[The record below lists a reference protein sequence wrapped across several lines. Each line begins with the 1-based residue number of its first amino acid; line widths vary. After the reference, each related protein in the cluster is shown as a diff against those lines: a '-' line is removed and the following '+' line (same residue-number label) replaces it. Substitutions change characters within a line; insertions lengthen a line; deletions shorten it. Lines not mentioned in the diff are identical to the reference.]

1 MSSQK
6 SLEEF
11 SVDIYQQVISSAD
24 VEGEETFREDKFT
37 ELMIEYLTDAG
48 EVDDGTV
55 CSYRAKGLQVNGY
68 SLSEDEEVFDI
79 FITKYT
85 SVTPPESVPAADVV
99 AAFKRGINFVDK
111 ALNGFYKSL
120 EEASPVFDVAQR
132 IYDVRNT
139 VSKVRLLF
147 FTDGVVKDVKL
158 KDFELNG
165 VVISPHL
172 WDMERLFKVWT
183 SGKKRETIEIDFE
196 EQFGQTIPCLKM
208 PKGNPDYTTYLAIF
222 PATILVELYGEYG
235 TRLLERN
242 VRSFLQA
249 RGQVNSGIRRTILE
263 EPYMFL
269 AYNNGIAGTSEVI
282 QTMDLPGGGLAIKS
296 LRDFQIVNGAQTT
309 ASLYHATKK
318 DKADVSEVFVQVKL
332 TVIDDVN
339 KMDDFVP
346 LISQYS
352 NSQNKVQTADFSA
365 NDPFHREIEEL
376 SRTIW
381 APAQQGTQRQT
392 RWYYERARGQYTD
405 DKNREG
411 TPARKKAFE
420 LVNPNSQKFTK
431 TDLAKFENT
440 WDQLPYLVS
449 RGAQKNFREFTI
461 RLKDRHGKSPNQT
474 YFQRLAA
481 KALMF
486 RAAEKIVQAKKFGG
500 YRANIV
506 TYTLASISHL
516 SAQRLDL
523 DYIWKNQALSPALR
537 DAIDSISEVVFDHIV
552 NAPGNANITEW
563 CKKEE
568 CWKKLQQ
575 KITTLPH
582 TLTSELLA
590 SAPKVEDVT
599 SGKGEW
605 EETESDST
613 EVETVVAAGA
623 DTWFRLSAWA
633 KETDNLQPWQR
644 GIAYSVAQLI
654 ARGRKPSRKQTQHSV
669 TILEEAKRL
678 GFKVEEANG
687 HE

>member
-1 MSSQK
+1 MDSVK
-6 SLEEF
+6 SLENF
-11 SVDIYQQVISSAD
+11 SQDIHQQVIATAD
-24 VEGEETFREDKFT
+24 IEGEEAFREDKFT

-48 EVDDGTV
+48 EVDDGIV

-79 FITKYT
+79 FISKYT
-85 SVTPPESVPAADVV
+85 SVVPPETVISADVV
-99 AAFKRGINFVDK
+99 AGFKRGLNFVDK
-111 ALNGFYKSL
+111 ALTGLYQSL
-120 EEASPVFDVAQR
+120 EEASPVFDLAQR
-132 IYDVRNT
+132 IYDVRKSVT
-139 VSKVRLLF
+139 KVRLLYL
-147 FTDGVVKDVKL
+147 TDGLVKDVKL
-158 KDFELNG
+158 KDTELNG
-165 VVISPHL
+165 VIVSYHL
-172 WDMERLFKVWT
+172 WDIERLYKVWT

-196 EQFGQTIPCLKM
+196 ERFGQSIPCLKM

-222 PATILVELYGEYG
+222 PANVLVDLYGEYG

-269 AYNNGIAGTSEVI
+269 AYNNGIAGTSEMI
-282 QTMDLPGGGLAIKS
+282 QTIEQPDGGLTIKR

-332 TVIDDVN
+332 TVVDDLD
-339 KMDDFVP
+339 KMDKFVP

-461 RLKDRHGKSPNQT
+461 RLKDRHGRSPNQT

-486 RAAEKIVQAKKFGG
+486 RAAEKIVQARKYGG

-506 TYTLASISHL
+506 TYTLALISHL

-523 DYIWKNQALSPALR
+523 DTIWKNQVLSPALR
-537 DAIDSISEVVFDHIV
+537 NAIDSISEVVFEHIV

-568 CWKKLQQ
+568 CWKQLKD
-575 KITTLPH
+575 KGIVLPSA
-582 TLTSELLA
+582 LSAELLTA
-590 SAPKVEDVT
+590 NHKVEDVA

-605 EETESDST
+605 EETETDSIDT
-613 EVETVVAAGA
+613 ATVTAVGA
-623 DTWFRLSAWA
+623 DVWFQLSSWA

-644 GIAYSVAQLI
+644 GIAYSVGQLL

-669 TILEEAKRL
+669 KILEEAKRL
-678 GFKVEEANG
+678 GFNTHDANKSY
-687 HE
+687 